1 MHAARAKG
9 WAAVGLN
16 FPGHVL
22 LRLERHGERAILDPF
37 NEGRVHGATELRD
50 LLKAMQGQD
59 AELGPEHYQPVTDRA
74 ILLRLQ
80 NNIKLRLVQRD
91 ETAKAAKVVETMLLF
106 APGATV
112 LWREAGRSEEHTSE
126 LQSLMRNSY

>member
-1 MHAARAKG
+1 
-9 WAAVGLN
+9 
-16 FPGHVL
+16 
-22 LRLERHGERAILDPF
+22 
-37 NEGRVHGATELRD
+37 
-50 LLKAMQGQD
+50 MQGQD

-91 ETAKAAKVVETMLLF
+91 ETAKAATVVETMLLF

-112 LWREAGRSEEHTSE
+112 IWREAGLLNANGGQLKAAIAAPHKYFGTQTAERPGPETQTSKQR
-126 LQSLMRNSY
+126 LPRRTT